1 MVVSSRAIS
10 AYRSSIKNSSHVDL
24 NAANNLFGTIAEGRL
39 PIATS
44 KQFIPVDGNGGTM
57 YVDGTEHRAKWLGLD
72 FKPMQFWAYNFCS
85 PLAAVID
92 RLSEADTNGKIC
104 ILNTDGSLNTTYTK
118 NPKLNRVMNLLK
130 NPNPLQ
136 TWEEF
141 NSQQVV
147 LCKIFG
153 YCPVFALG
161 PGFSDKTSTK
171 YLWNL
176 NPFYCTPRQ
185 NTEFDLYGNTAEDII
200 AGIDRTNPIKEW
212 VISIFGKNYIIPASD
227 IILVKDGFI
236 DANIQLMGLPISK
249 VAGLDYFVSNIC
261 AAMEADNV
269 LLKKKGPLG
278 VFSYD
283 AKPDMA
289 GWTPMSTKMKDD
301 VQNDLQ
307 RYGLTWGQLQYVVS
321 KTPIKWN
328 SMSYNLQELM
338 TKETVR
344 QGIDGI
350 CDRFGYPAE
359 LMSGKNATYEN
370 RNSAEKFLYQNNVI
384 PFSLRRMARYCQFF
398 DVEGLALDYNH
409 LPVLQEDIM
418 KAGEARKALSESLQI
433 DWTTGIISYN
443 QYLNELGLPEIAGKE
458 MYYYVDWL
466 RDNKDIVQPKVVNV
480 ATDVQTKSNA
490 AAA

>member
-1 MVVSSRAIS
+1 MIVG
-10 AYRSSIKNSSHVDL
+10 YRNSIRNSSHVDL

-39 PIATS
+39 PIATT
-44 KQFIPVDGNGGTM
+44 KQFIPIDGEGGTM
-57 YVDGTEHRAKWLGLD
+57 YVDGTEHRARWLGLD

-92 RLSEADTNGKIC
+92 RLAEADTNGKIC
-104 ILNTDGSLNTTYTK
+104 LLNDDGSVKTNYAK
-118 NPKLNRVMNLLK
+118 NPVLNRVMNLLK

-161 PGFSDKTSTK
+161 PGFGDKSSTK

-185 NTEFDLYGNTAEDII
+185 NMDFDLYGNTAEDII
-200 AGIDRTNPIKEW
+200 AGVDRTNPIKEW
-212 VISIFGKNYIIPASD
+212 VISIFGKNYTIPASD

-289 GWTPMSTKMKDD
+289 GWTPMSPKAKSEIQD
-301 VQNDLQ
+301 DLQ

-321 KTPIKWN
+321 KTPVKWL

-370 RNSAEKFLYQNNVI
+370 RNSAEKFLYQNNII

-398 DVEGLALDYNH
+398 GITGLALDYSH
-409 LPVLQEDIM
+409 LPVLQEDLL
-418 KAGEARKALSESLQI
+418 KAGQSRLATSQSLVL
-433 DWTTGIISYN
+433 DWTNGIITF
-443 QYLNELGLPEIAGKE
+443 NEYRRLQNLDLIAGMDIYYGDYLKANPE
-458 MYYYVDWL
+458 MKQL
-466 RDNKDIVQPKVVNV
+466 SQPKIPV
-480 ATDVQTKSNA
+480 NA
-490 AAA
+490 AA